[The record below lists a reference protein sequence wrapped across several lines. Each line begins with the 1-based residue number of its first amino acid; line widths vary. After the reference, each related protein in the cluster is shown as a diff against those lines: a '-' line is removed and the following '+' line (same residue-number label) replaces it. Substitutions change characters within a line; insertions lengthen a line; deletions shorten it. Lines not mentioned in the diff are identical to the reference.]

1 MTKGKSVSYLK
12 EILDLLEQEY
22 PLAQTSLCY
31 NTPFQLLMAVILSAQ
46 TTDKQVNTIT
56 ERLFNRIKAPRDILD
71 MGLPEL
77 EEELK
82 GCGLFHQKS
91 WQIMETSRLLIE
103 RYDGEVPGTLDE
115 LITLPGVGRK
125 TANVVLS
132 TAFGI
137 PAFAVDTHVR
147 RVSQRLG
154 WTCEHDVRAIE
165 DDLCRL
171 IPRELWG
178 ETHHRLIDHGRR
190 FCKSKRPLCSS
201 CPISTSYCT
210 FVPE

>member
-1 MTKGKSVSYLK
+1 MVKLNSLSYLK

-22 PLAQTSLCY
+22 PLARTSLCY
-31 NTPFQLLMAVILSAQ
+31 HNPFQLLLAVILSAQ
-46 TTDKQVNTIT
+46 TTDKQVNKIT
-56 ERLFNRIKAPRDILD
+56 EKLFKRIKIPQDILD
-71 MGLPEL
+71 MGLAEL

-82 GCGLFHQKS
+82 RCGLYHQKS
-91 WQIMETSRLLIE
+91 RQIMETSRLLIE
-103 RYDGEVPGTLDE
+103 RYNGEVPGSMDE
-115 LITLPGVGRK
+115 LLTLPGVGRK

-154 WTCEHDVRAIE
+154 WTCEQDVRAVE
-165 DDLCRL
+165 DELCRL

-178 ETHHRLIDHGRR
+178 ETHHRLIEHGRR
-190 FCKSKRPLCSS
+190 FCRAKKPLCSS
-201 CPISTSYCT
+201 CPLSPSYCP
-210 FVPE
+210 FEPE

>member
-1 MTKGKSVSYLK
+1 MSYLK
-12 EILDLLEQEY
+12 EILVLLEQEY
-22 PLAQTSLCY
+22 PMAQTSLY
-31 NTPFQLLMAVILSAQ
+31 YHTSFQLLLAVILSTQ
-46 TTDKQVNTIT
+46 TTDKQVNKIT
-56 ERLFNRIKAPRDILD
+56 EKLFKTIKAPQDILD
-71 MGLPEL
+71 MGLAEL
-77 EEELK
+77 VEELK
-82 GCGLFHQKS
+82 RCGLYHQKS
-91 WQIMETSRLLIE
+91 RQIMETSRLLIE
-103 RYDGEVPGTLDE
+103 KYGGEVPGTRDE

-132 TAFGI
+132 TVFGI

-154 WTCEHDVRAIE
+154 WTCEQDMKAIE
-165 DDLCRL
+165 DELCRL

-201 CPISTSYCT
+201 CPFSPSYCT
-210 FVPE
+210 FEPE